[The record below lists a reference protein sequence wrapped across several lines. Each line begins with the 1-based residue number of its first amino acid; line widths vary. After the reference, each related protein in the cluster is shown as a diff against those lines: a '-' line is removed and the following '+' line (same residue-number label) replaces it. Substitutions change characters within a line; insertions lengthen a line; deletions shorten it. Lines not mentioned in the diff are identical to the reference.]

1 MSDYRRVLSYFYGQ
15 PWALERAKWD
25 EIESILLARA
35 AGERLSDDEVRARI
49 GQGQRPPV
57 SLWDVETEAFM
68 ALGPDNA
75 YCLADGTPAQT
86 GRQVVAVVGIYGVIT
101 HRAGMFTQTSGLA
114 AAEDIGR
121 RVRAA
126 VSDPAVR
133 SIVLD
138 VDSPGGSVYGIQEA
152 AAEIRA
158 ARALKP
164 VKGVANA
171 RAGSAAYWLL
181 AQADDVGVT
190 PSGEVGSIGVIVEHA
205 DASALN
211 EKLGVK
217 ITTITHG
224 KNKALGSPNEPLSDE
239 ARADLERRVAAYGRA
254 FEEDVAK
261 GRGVPAAK
269 VRKDFGQGLVFG
281 APEAVERGLADRV
294 ATLEQ
299 MIQRAAGRGKAAD
312 APPVAAVAP
321 AVDTRAEERA
331 AATARLGA
339 L

>member
-35 AGERLSDDEVRARI
+35 VGERLSDDEVRARI
-49 GQGQRPPV
+49 GQGQRPPLA
-57 SLWDVETEAFM
+57 LWDVEAEAFM
-68 ALGPDNA
+68 E
-75 YCLADGTPAQT
+75 ADTIGTPQN
-86 GRQVVAVVGIYGVIT
+86 RQVVAVVGIYGVIT

-126 VSDPAVR
+126 ASDAAVR

-164 VKGVANA
+164 VRGVANA

-205 DASALN
+205 DTSALN

-261 GRGVPAAK
+261 GRGVAAAK

-312 APPVAAVAP
+312 ATPVAAVAP
-321 AVDTRAEERA
+321 EVSAE
-331 AATARLGA
+331 A
-339 L
+339 LAKLRGMQA